1 MEGGNSANKAQSLK
15 LVDLLKELSEYEA
28 LASKVHAREFNKKTK
43 DFVSNKVSDL
53 KKYVDDQAGIY
64 KQTKTDV
71 ASVIEYYEGIL
82 AQARAEYKKEAK
94 SLIQEK
100 GEWEATEK
108 DLLAEKEEKLEE
120 FKKMPG
126 YKEFAK
132 RKAEIRQLR
141 KQGKTKEAT
150 KKREEFEEYKGSL
163 QQKRKALEIKINLSI
178 QKGDLETAE
187 MQMKNLK
194 KLQKECKLAECDTEL
209 GKINSRIRLCRKN
222 MDEQNRKIEECE
234 RKFEEAS
241 EEITSSQEKALSE
254 VDKQN
259 IFQKLLVRV
268 FGSAKQFDKNVMSPL
283 KQKMQ
288 KFKNETLPAKV
299 EQMGKDARKR
309 KEDLKDKTGQV
320 IDSVGNTF
328 TSIIDGAKKK
338 KDGIING
345 LKGKMLDRINKNKQ
359 KVLDYNLNNPESQ
372 IGVSEQYEK

>member
-64 KQTKTDV
+64 KQAKEDV

-100 GEWEATEK
+100 EEWEQAETENIAK
-108 DLLAEKEEKLEE
+108 YEERKQE
-120 FKKMPG
+120 FKEMPG

-132 RKAEIRQLR
+132 RKAEIIQLKRQGR
-141 KQGKTKEAT
+141 TEEAD
-150 KKREEFEEYKGSL
+150 KKREEFNEYKAGL
-163 QQKRKALEIKINLSI
+163 PKRVKALQTKITLCI
-178 QKGDLETAE
+178 QNDDIETAE
-187 MQMKNLK
+187 MQMKTLK
-194 KLQKECKLAECDTEL
+194 KLQKESELANCDNEL
-209 GKINSRIRLCRKN
+209 GKIKSQIQLCRKSIK
-222 MDEQNRKIEECE
+222 EQNEKIESCE
-234 RKFEEAS
+234 NDFETEV
-241 EEITSSQEKALSE
+241 EKITGSQEKALSK

-299 EQMGKDARKR
+299 EQMEKDAGKR
-309 KEDLKDKTGQV
+309 KKDLKDKTGQV
-320 IDSVGNTF
+320 IDSVGKTF

>member
-100 GEWEATEK
+100 GEW
-108 DLLAEKEEKLEE
+108 
-120 FKKMPG
+120 
-126 YKEFAK
+126 
-132 RKAEIRQLR
+132 
-141 KQGKTKEAT
+141 EAT

-288 KFKNETLPAKV
+288 TFKNETLPAKV
-299 EQMGKDARKR
+299 EKMGEDARKR
-309 KEDLKDKTGQV
+309 KDDLKEKTGQV